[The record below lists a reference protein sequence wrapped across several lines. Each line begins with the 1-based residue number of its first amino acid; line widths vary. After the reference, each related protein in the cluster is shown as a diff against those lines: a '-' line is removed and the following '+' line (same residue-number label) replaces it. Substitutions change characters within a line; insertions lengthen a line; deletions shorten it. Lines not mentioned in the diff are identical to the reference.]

1 MTTMKRTFS
10 LSANIENG
18 FAEGAQY
25 IVTPNAQKAIHNIVN
40 DFQTGIHS
48 FTIIGSYGTG
58 KSSFLLA
65 LESDLRGTSKKPF
78 LMDSKVLLKSSDIEI
93 KNIVGDYTELSTLL
107 RRSLNAEGTTNSVL
121 DELKAYYNK
130 CQKQGKFLL
139 IVIDEFGKVLEH
151 AAKNNPEK
159 ELYFLQKLAEFV
171 NVPSRQVL
179 LLTTLHQ
186 NFSAYA
192 KGLTEA
198 QVNEWKKVKGRF
210 KEITFVE
217 PIEQLLHLAA
227 RQMQGNKSNEVPAQ
241 AKSLYELAKSTG
253 YVSNDFPIDTAMQLY
268 PLDLFSA
275 YAITTAIQRYG
286 QNERSLFTFLASQES
301 VSTEKRTYNLQKV
314 YDYVYYS
321 FYSYL
326 KDANADS
333 MSWSSMQVSI
343 ERVEGQS
350 WDSEKQML
358 QAVNIIK
365 AIGLLNLFG
374 VAGFRLPKESLAE
387 YATLAMD
394 IPEAQDI
401 IEKLEK
407 KKIIRYATYRDRV
420 MLFEGTD
427 VDLEAEIREAG
438 LMVSRPVAF
447 VDELT
452 VFFNHRISPVKAH
465 FYQKGTPRFFD
476 YKLFEEPTEL
486 VPKGDTDGYI
496 ELIFSTRKDALEEIK
511 RASADSEH
519 ALIFAYFI
527 DTDNIIDHL
536 YNIKK
541 YNYLTDKV
549 IKKED
554 LVAVKE
560 IQKLK
565 EYEENLLNKAIS
577 DNLFS
582 YKNRVVWIFKGKEQ
596 KVESHRDFNKL
607 LSRVCDEIY
616 SETPVMSNELFNK
629 HKLSGTITAARKSY
643 LTYLIEHS
651 TEEDLGFPEDKFPP
665 EETIYFSLL
674 KNTGLHQN
682 GEPMEQRAQSQ
693 VHLDSAESRQRKSEA
708 QFADAPTNEGF
719 LPVWTACEDFLKS
732 TENKARK
739 ISELIKI
746 LSTQPYKLKQG
757 FLDFWIPTYLYI
769 KRQDFALYDAS
780 KGAFMP
786 EVNMEFFDLLQKYPQ
801 DFEVKKFAVDG
812 VKLGF
817 FNQYR
822 RFINLGDEFT
832 ITKDSFIETIKPFL
846 AFYARLDDYTKF
858 TRKFDHASTMKFRDV
873 LAKAKD
879 PEKAFFED
887 LPEALGFNQEKLK
900 QEEFIREYGN
910 IIQRAIRE
918 LRSCYSGLIDRI
930 EERLVDGFGLQSY
943 DYNEYIVE
951 IRERLAHVKTYL
963 LTDKQREFYHH
974 VMTEYDNRTQWY
986 QSICYT
992 ILEQRLD
999 SLRDEQEDKLAD
1011 DLVYLFRECEKY
1023 SSISQK
1029 LTDSDKSDAYS
1040 FDMVTNKGT
1049 NVRTQTY
1056 ILPEKDK
1063 KRAAELEEQINALLS
1078 GDNNIDVCTLL
1089 AVLNKKMSK

>member
-65 LESDLRGTSKKPF
+65 LESDLKGTNKKPF

-121 DELKAYYNK
+121 DELKAYCNK
-130 CQKQGKFLL
+130 CQKQGRFLL

-192 KGLTEA
+192 KGLTET

-227 RQMQGNKSNEVPAQ
+227 RQMRGNKSNEVPAQ

-253 YVSNDFPIDTAMQLY
+253 YVSNDFPVDTAMQLY

-301 VSTEKRTYNLQKV
+301 LSAERQTYNLQRV

-350 WDSEKQML
+350 WDSEEQML
-358 QAVNIIK
+358 HAVNIIK
-365 AIGLLNLFG
+365 VVGLLNLFG
-374 VAGFRLPKESLAE
+374 VAGFRLPKELLAE

-394 IPEAQDI
+394 IPDAQII
-401 IEKLEK
+401 IEKLES
-407 KKIIRYATYRDRV
+407 KKIIRYAAYKDRV

-427 VDLEAEIREAG
+427 VDLEAEIRDAG

-476 YKLFEEPTEL
+476 YKLYEEPTEM

-511 RASADSEH
+511 KASADSEH

-582 YKNRVVWIFKGKEQ
+582 YKNRVIWVFKGKEQ
-596 KVESHRDFNKL
+596 KIESHRDFNKL

-616 SETPVMSNELFNK
+616 SETPVMNNELFNK

-651 TEEDLGFPEDKFPP
+651 TEENLGFPEDKFPP
-665 EETIYFSLL
+665 EKTIYFSLL
-674 KNTGLHQN
+674 RNTGLHQG
-682 GEPMEQRAQSQ
+682 GEFS
-693 VHLDSAESRQRKSEA
+693 
-708 QFADAPTNEGF
+708 DAPSNEGF
-719 LPVWTACEDFLKS
+719 LPIWIACEDFLKS

-739 ISELIKI
+739 ISELIKM

-786 EVNMEFFDLLQKYPQ
+786 NVNMEFFDLLQKHPG

-846 AFYARLDDYTKF
+846 TFYARLDDYTKY

-887 LPEALGFNQEKLK
+887 LPEALGFNQEELK

-910 IIQRAIRE
+910 IILRAIRE

-930 EERLVDGFGLQSY
+930 EERLVDGFSLQSC

-951 IRERLAHVKTYL
+951 VRERLAHVRTYL

-992 ILEQRLD
+992 ILEQKLD
-999 SLRDEQEDKLAD
+999 ALRDEQEDKLVD

-1029 LTDSDKSDAYS
+1029 LTNSDKSDAYS
-1040 FDMVTNKGT
+1040 FDMVTNRGT

-1063 KRAAELEEQINALLS
+1063 KRAAELEKQINKLLS
-1078 GDNNIDVCTLL
+1078 VSEDNVSVCTLL
-1089 AVLNKKMSK
+1089 SILNKKLTK